1 MAGRPLSWVALGAM
15 ALVVTVCQPDSDSDD
30 TGTSAIHSPLVEQL
44 LADVGP
50 FVMTPALQEFESTL
64 KGLNQALQDWSASPM
79 DATAHTTA
87 QDQWRTSM
95 SHWQELEAFQIGP
108 AASGLTRIGGQD
120 IRDEIYSWPTI
131 NPCRVDQN
139 TADGSW
145 ASADFFE
152 TNLVNAIGFD
162 AMEHLLFS
170 DLESVCPPQVNPVA
184 DGSWE
189 ALGEH
194 GVLAERAGY
203 ALVLAQEIQAATVAL
218 TTAWDPL
225 EGDFAAQLTGQAESP
240 LFSSNTEALDA
251 VFQALFYLEIQAK
264 DRKLA
269 HPMGQKDC
277 TKDHCA
283 EDLEG
288 LQSGE
293 SLAMLTANL
302 SGFELLFTGGEGL
315 GFEELLT
322 DLGHGD
328 LATQILEKTAT
339 LQDILAQFDGS
350 LFEAITEGTNAPE
363 ALLVQFSA
371 LTELVKQDMVTVLH
385 LRVPNEA
392 AGDND

>member
-1 MAGRPLSWVALGAM
+1 
-15 ALVVTVCQPDSDSDD
+15 
-30 TGTSAIHSPLVEQL
+30 
-44 LADVGP
+44 
-50 FVMTPALQEFESTL
+50 
-64 KGLNQALQDWSASPM
+64 
-79 DATAHTTA
+79 
-87 QDQWRTSM
+87 
-95 SHWQELEAFQIGP
+95 LEAFQIGP

-302 SGFELLFTGGEGL
+302 SGFELLFTGGEGI

-328 LATQILEKTAT
+328 LATQILEETAT

-350 LFEAITEGTNAPE
+350 LFDAITEGTDAPE